1 MTQIWRAYGD
11 VAITGMFFFVPV
23 ALAILVLRT
32 RQLSVTYPYAFV
44 LALTEVGAG
53 LATLLS
59 FIVVLQPSANLHAR
73 SVGLV
78 PFNDFR
84 SSAWGIQFFGN
95 LLLLIPVGVLIARF
109 TPQVSKL
116 RLVST
121 GGVPALIEV
130 LQWIRGTGRVSSTE
144 DVIVGILSVC
154 IGLAIGTALMRLLDF
169 PETEEAVAHQQHH
182 HSGMFPS
189 P

>member
-11 VAITGMFFFVPV
+11 VAITGVFFLVPV

-32 RQLSVTYPYAFV
+32 RKLSATYPHALV
-44 LALTEVGAG
+44 LALAEVGAG

-59 FIVVLQPSANLHAR
+59 FIIVLQPSANLHAR
-73 SVGLV
+73 SVDLV

-84 SSAWGIQFFGN
+84 SSAWSIQLFGN
-95 LLLLIPVGVLIARF
+95 LLLLIPAGVLIARF
-109 TPQVSKL
+109 TRPVSKL
-116 RLVST
+116 RLIST
-121 GGVPALIEV
+121 VGLPVLIEV

-144 DVIVGILSVC
+144 DIIVGILSIC
-154 IGLAIGTALMRLLDF
+154 IGLAIGTALMRLLGF
-169 PETEEAVAHQQHH
+169 PRAEEVMAIQQQPT
-182 HSGMFPS
+182 SGMFRS